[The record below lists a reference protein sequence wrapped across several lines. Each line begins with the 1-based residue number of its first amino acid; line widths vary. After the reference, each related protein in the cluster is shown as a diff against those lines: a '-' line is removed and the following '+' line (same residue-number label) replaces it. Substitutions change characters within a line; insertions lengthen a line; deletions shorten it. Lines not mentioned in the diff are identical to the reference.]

1 MRSRKINIT
10 PAERAARVAVGVIL
24 LGLALFIAAQG
35 VGVVTVVGAVLLG
48 ATGLDLGVTGAI
60 GYCPLY
66 AKLGYVP
73 RSLRG
78 RLV

>member
-10 PAERAARVAVGVIL
+10 PAERAARVAVGLIL
-24 LGLALFIAAQG
+24 LGLALFVLAQG
-35 VGVVTVVGAVLLG
+35 VGVVTIVGAVLLG

-78 RLV
+78 RLA